1 MQEIAGAK
9 ITRKLNPGLVY
20 LAQRFQKLCIR
31 STYHCILFA
40 KIDWFW
46 GQLNKTIPSVIT
58 RLEIISG
65 ESLDMRSSQIHFS
78 LVTYHFWVDKL
89 IT

>member
-1 MQEIAGAK
+1 MPGHKKLQVQKSRESEILDWSFWPKGSK
-9 ITRKLNPGLVY
+9 
-20 LAQRFQKLCIR
+20 
-31 STYHCILFA
+31 STSHCILFA

-46 GQLNKTIPSVIT
+46 GQLNKTISSVIT

-78 LVTYHFWVDKL
+78 LVTYHFWAVKL